1 MGSLGGKGI
10 GSSFMPLVNQTKWEF
25 IPSGEKLVPS
35 DREPVHL
42 FVLNSYSIISTFY
55 INRCL
60 IKTQLLDPLST
71 NSL

>member
-1 MGSLGGKGI
+1 
-10 GSSFMPLVNQTKWEF
+10 MPLVNQTIWEF
-25 IPSGEKLVPS
+25 IPSGEELVPL

-42 FVLNSYSIISTFY
+42 FVLNSYSIISTLY

-60 IKTQLLDPLST
+60 IKAQLLDPLFT